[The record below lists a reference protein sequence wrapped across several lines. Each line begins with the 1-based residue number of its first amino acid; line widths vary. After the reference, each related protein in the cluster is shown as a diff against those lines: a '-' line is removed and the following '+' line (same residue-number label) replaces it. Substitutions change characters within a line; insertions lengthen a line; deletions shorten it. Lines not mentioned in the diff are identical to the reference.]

1 MGGEGVETRL
11 QRRLGSETPTVVPGN
26 LLVSIC
32 HITGKS
38 YPATKREYS
47 SIPVG
52 NQTKK
57 NIFGLRDVPIGACCL
72 GKKGEETRGQHKTTT
87 HKNHGMLANAGKCR
101 PPHIIR
107 GCHSHDSIE
116 AGSTLTRAN
125 CDHSPMRSTAIC
137 LIQSISHLEHQK
149 RQSPFSL
156 SLIDRYQTSWRRF
169 KSLHAQW
176 REEEGRLSFTNSFSV

>member
-1 MGGEGVETRL
+1 
-11 QRRLGSETPTVVPGN
+11 
-26 LLVSIC
+26 
-32 HITGKS
+32 
-38 YPATKREYS
+38 
-47 SIPVG
+47 
-52 NQTKK
+52 
-57 NIFGLRDVPIGACCL
+57 
-72 GKKGEETRGQHKTTT
+72 
-87 HKNHGMLANAGKCR
+87 MLANAGKCR

-156 SLIDRYQTSWRRF
+156 SLIDRHETSWRRF

-176 REEEGRLSFTNSFSV
+176 REEEGRLSFTNSFSIKDCPKPHNKIWKAWEQRLENEPQRESTIQKGLRIGEGGTSGHLSEHSGREGLDRQRCSASRTAASKAERDPKRLRH